1 MSVNDQPPSADTT
14 ISHASQ
20 LFASELEPLDHR
32 LKRLS
37 DEVLPPQ
44 PYLLTLPTNAPFR
57 LGSRSANNWA
67 VGHDRP
73 FNPEEQELQYMT
85 FLRHHDTDSLLV
97 AVGDWSDESGRMMAD
112 RSSAPS
118 TTETPKET
126 VAKKKISLKDYKH
139 QKTTGPVAPAAGHD
153 QRLRDDSNSNSKLE
167 TPQPASKPDFSKRSD
182 KVDPPPTSGSHL
194 HLSPSRGPKK
204 RPSTSDI
211 DQLGSQ
217 TVLNPDMHSP
227 KKPRLSPE
235 KDAGAEAALKKS
247 QSPRL
252 PALLSPTLP
261 PTKLPLSSTPPAAKL
276 PRLLSPTL
284 PPDLERELA
293 KLEERSPTRHS
304 PKRDIAASKSKR
316 DDAAHAR
323 TPTSTN
329 SGSNSSFQSHR
340 AGASMKDA
348 HSAKPHCIVK
358 LRYGK
363 ANRRRVE
370 GLLKFSGKRKSS
382 RSDSP
387 LGQEIDH
394 EGATRLEKKR
404 EVGSSRVTVAS
415 DRPKTKVK
423 HEAEASLASTGGSLK
438 EHKAYVEKPL
448 TPASNPIPSRNDRVK
463 PTTFTPV
470 KESKTLVSRRVD
482 PGEAGGK
489 TPVNPANKRHSV
501 DPGSKESPSQPDS
514 RPRSNERRAWRD
526 EFQKFS
532 NTGRELK
539 HASERSRTKSGA
551 SVADEKLAL
560 VTAIEAIMC
569 FILAFVAD
577 DQSKAIAR
585 QTGDS
590 SAWVSI
596 LAYWRV
602 VRNYS
607 ASYPVLH
614 GLCLLLGA
622 VSYDSIHTLDLERL
636 AVSPLPGEHTPVPTP
651 GSDGNTILSDEN
663 KKSRKEFLD
672 LRTRLL
678 ECHRESQKHWLEG
691 TRTLSEDVLHQE
703 FPVTWSHRSHNHAE
717 RGKTPLKAGDYAGDY
732 FLPFGGTTPPIE
744 VVRFG
749 YSMLKEWCTQQDVDW
764 KRRLS
769 L

>member
-14 ISHASQ
+14 LTLANNP
-20 LFASELEPLDHR
+20 FASDLGNLDKRLE
-32 LKRLS
+32 RLS

-44 PYLLTLPTNAPFR
+44 PYILTLPTNAPFR

-73 FNPEEQELQYMT
+73 FSAEEQELQYMT

-97 AVGDWSDESGRMMAD
+97 AVGDWSDESDRMMAD

-118 TTETPKET
+118 ATETPKET
-126 VAKKKISLKDYKH
+126 VARKKISLKDYKE
-139 QKTTGPVAPAAGHD
+139 QKTTGPVTTIASRSP
-153 QRLRDDSNSNSKLE
+153 RLRAGSNPRNEE
-167 TPQPASKPDFSKRSD
+167 TQAAPKPDSTKTRD
-182 KVDPPPTSGSHL
+182 KLDPPPTPSSQSYLLTSKGS
-194 HLSPSRGPKK
+194 KK

-211 DQLGSQ
+211 EHPGSQ
-217 TVLNPDMHSP
+217 KAPNPGMHSP
-227 KKPRLSPE
+227 KRPRLSLE
-235 KDAGAEAALKKS
+235 KDARAKAVSNKP
-247 QSPRL
+247 QSPKL

-261 PTKLPLSSTPPAAKL
+261 PTKLIPSSTPIAAKL

-284 PPDLERELA
+284 PPDLEKELA
-293 KLEERSPTRHS
+293 RFEERSPARQS
-304 PKRDIAASKSKR
+304 PKRDILPGKLKAGDASHS
-316 DDAAHAR
+316 R
-323 TPTSTN
+323 TPNSTN
-329 SGSNSSFQSHR
+329 SGSIPSFPSHH
-340 AGASMKDA
+340 AGASLNEPP
-348 HSAKPHCIVK
+348 SSKPRCIVK

-382 RSDSP
+382 RSASP
-387 LGQEIDH
+387 PGHDTDH
-394 EGATRLEKKR
+394 EDATHLGMKR
-404 EVGSSRVTVAS
+404 ELGSSRVTATS
-415 DRPKTKVK
+415 DRPRTRVT
-423 HEAEASLASTGGSLK
+423 HEPPASLGPAGGSLK
-438 EHKAYVEKPL
+438 GRRTSVEKTY
-448 TPASNPIPSRNDRVK
+448 TPASNTFPSQIDKVK

-470 KESKTLVSRRVD
+470 KDSKAHVPHRAD
-482 PGEAGGK
+482 PLEAGGK

-501 DPGSKESPSQPDS
+501 DPGSKESPSQPDN
-514 RPRSNERRAWRD
+514 RLRNNERRAWRD

-551 SVADEKLAL
+551 SAADEKLAL

-577 DQSKAIAR
+577 DQSKALVR
-585 QTGDS
+585 QGGDS

-607 ASYPVLH
+607 APYPVLH

-622 VSYDSIHTLDLERL
+622 VSYDSIHSLDLERL

-651 GSDGNTILSDEN
+651 GSDGNTILSDEH
-663 KKSRKEFLD
+663 KKSRKEFLE
-672 LRTRLL
+672 LRNRLL
-678 ECHRESQKHWLEG
+678 ECHRESQKLWLEG
-691 TRTLSEDVLHQE
+691 TRALCEDVLHQE
-703 FPVTWSHRSHNHAE
+703 FPITWSHRSHNHAE
-717 RGKTPLKAGDYAGDY
+717 RGKILLKAGDYAGDY
-732 FLPFGGTTPPIE
+732 FVPFGGTTPPIE

-749 YSMLKEWCTQQDVDW
+749 YSMLKEWCTQQDVEW

>member
-1 MSVNDQPPSADTT
+1 MSVNDQPPSAHTSIT
-14 ISHASQ
+14 HVNQ
-20 LFASELEPLDHR
+20 PFASDLGTLDDRLE
-32 LKRLS
+32 RLS

-44 PYLLTLPTNAPFR
+44 PYILTLPTNAPFR
-57 LGSRSANNWA
+57 LGSRSANWA

-73 FNPEEQELQYMT
+73 FSPEEQELQYMT

-126 VAKKKISLKDYKH
+126 VTKKKISLKDYKH
-139 QKTTGPVAPAAGHD
+139 QKTTGPVASTASHNQRMRAG
-153 QRLRDDSNSNSKLE
+153 SNSRPE
-167 TPQPASKPDFSKRSD
+167 QTQPAPKADFSKTRD
-182 KVDPPPTSGSHL
+182 KIDPPPTSNSHL
-194 HLSPSRGPKK
+194 HPFPSRGPKK

-211 DQLGSQ
+211 EQLGSQ
-217 TVLNPDMHSP
+217 TALTSDMHSP

-235 KDAGAEAALKKS
+235 KDARAEAVLNKS

-261 PTKLPLSSTPPAAKL
+261 PTKLIPFSTPLAAKL

-284 PPDLERELA
+284 PPDLEKELA
-293 KLEERSPTRHS
+293 KFEERSPARHS
-304 PKRDIAASKSKR
+304 PKRDIVPGKGKG
-316 DDAAHAR
+316 DDGAHSR
-323 TPTSTN
+323 TPNSTN
-329 SGSNSSFQSHR
+329 SGSNASFPSHR
-340 AGASMKDA
+340 AGASLKEA
-348 HSAKPHCIVK
+348 QSSKPHCIVK

-370 GLLKFSGKRKSS
+370 GLLKFSGKRRSS

-387 LGQEIDH
+387 LGQGTDH
-394 EGATRLEKKR
+394 EDALHLEMRRELGPSRATA
-404 EVGSSRVTVAS
+404 TS
-415 DRPKTKVK
+415 DRPKTKAK
-423 HEAEASLASTGGSLK
+423 HEPEASLNPTGGSLK
-438 EHKAYVEKPL
+438 ERKTSVEKAH
-448 TPASNPIPSRNDRVK
+448 TPASSPFPSKNDKVK
-463 PTTFTPV
+463 PTTSTPV
-470 KESKTLVSRRVD
+470 KDSKALISRRAD
-482 PGEAGGK
+482 YGETGGK
-489 TPVNPANKRHSV
+489 TPVNPANKRHSI

-514 RPRSNERRAWRD
+514 RLRNNERRAWRD

-551 SVADEKLAL
+551 SAADEKLAL

-577 DQSKAIAR
+577 DQSKALVR
-585 QTGDS
+585 QGGDS

-607 ASYPVLH
+607 APYPALH

-622 VSYDSIHTLDLERL
+622 VSYDSIHALDLERL

-651 GSDGNTILSDEN
+651 GSDGNTAPSDEN
-663 KKSRKEFLD
+663 KKSRKEFLE
-672 LRTRLL
+672 LRNRLL
-678 ECHRESQKHWLEG
+678 ECHRESQKLWLEG
-691 TRTLSEDVLHQE
+691 TRALCEDVLHQE
-703 FPVTWSHRSHNHAE
+703 FPLTWSHRSHNHAE

-732 FLPFGGTTPPIE
+732 FVPFGGTTPPIE

-749 YSMLKEWCTQQDVDW
+749 CSMLKEWCTQQDVEW

>member
-14 ISHASQ
+14 ISQ
-20 LFASELEPLDHR
+20 LANQPFASDLEALDQR

-37 DEVLPPQ
+37 DDVLPPH

-73 FNPEEQELQYMT
+73 FSPGEQELQYMT

-112 RSSAPS
+112 QSSAPS

-139 QKTTGPVAPAAGHD
+139 QKTTAPVASSTGHD
-153 QRLRDDSNSNSKLE
+153 QRMRDGSNSKRE
-167 TPQPASKPDFSKRSD
+167 ENQPAPKPDSPKKSD
-182 KVDPPPTSGSHL
+182 KTDPPPTSISHS
-194 HLSPSRGPKK
+194 HLSPSKGPKK

-211 DQLGSQ
+211 DYLGSQ
-217 TVLNPDMHSP
+217 PAVSPDMHSP

-235 KDAGAEAALKKS
+235 KDTRAEATSKKS

-261 PTKLPLSSTPPAAKL
+261 PTKLPPSSTPPAAKL

-284 PPDLERELA
+284 PPDLEKELA
-293 KLEERSPTRHS
+293 RFEERSPARHS
-304 PKRDIAASKSKR
+304 PKRDIAATKGKR
-316 DDAAHAR
+316 DDAPHSR

-329 SGSNSSFQSHR
+329 SGSNSSLQNNR
-340 AGASMKDA
+340 AGTSLKD
-348 HSAKPHCIVK
+348 SRSSKQHCIVK

-370 GLLKFSGKRKSS
+370 GLLKFSGKRKAY

-387 LGQEIDH
+387 LGQDTDH
-394 EGATRLEKKR
+394 EDASHLER
-404 EVGSSRVTVAS
+404 RDAGSSRGPDAS
-415 DRPKTKVK
+415 DRPKKKTKP
-423 HEAEASLASTGGSLK
+423 EPEASLGPTGGGLK
-438 EHKAYVEKPL
+438 ERKGSAEKPL
-448 TPASNPIPSRNDRVK
+448 TPASNSFLSKSDK
-463 PTTFTPV
+463 PKSTTSTPV
-470 KESKTLVSRRVD
+470 KDPKASVSRRVD
-482 PGEAGGK
+482 PGEIGGK
-489 TPVNPANKRHSV
+489 TPVNPSNKRHSV

-514 RPRSNERRAWRD
+514 RPRNNERRAWRD

-551 SVADEKLAL
+551 SATDEKLAL

-577 DQSKAIAR
+577 DQSKALVR
-585 QTGDS
+585 QGGDS

-607 ASYPVLH
+607 NSYPILH

-622 VSYDSIHTLDLERL
+622 VSYDAIHALDLERL

-651 GSDGNTILSDEN
+651 GSDGNTVLSDEN
-663 KKSRKEFLD
+663 KKSRKEFLE

-678 ECHRESQKHWLEG
+678 ECYRESQKLWLEG
-691 TRTLSEDVLHQE
+691 TRVLSEDVLHQE
-703 FPVTWSHRSHNHAE
+703 FPATWSHRSHNHAE
-717 RGKTPLKAGDYAGDY
+717 RGKIPLKAGDYAGDY
-732 FLPFGGTTPPIE
+732 FLPFGGTTPPVE

-749 YSMLKEWCTQQDVDW
+749 YSLLKEWCTQQEVKW

>member
-14 ISHASQ
+14 ISQ
-20 LFASELEPLDHR
+20 LANQPFASELEALDQR

-37 DEVLPPQ
+37 DDVLPPH

-73 FNPEEQELQYMT
+73 FSPGEEELQYMT

-139 QKTTGPVAPAAGHD
+139 QKTTGPVASSMSHD
-153 QRLRDDSNSNSKLE
+153 QQMRDGSHSKREE
-167 TPQPASKPDFSKRSD
+167 TQPAPQLDASKRSD
-182 KVDPPPTSGSHL
+182 KTDPPLPFKSHS
-194 HLSPSRGPKK
+194 HLSPSKSPKK

-211 DQLGSQ
+211 DSFGSQ
-217 TVLNPDMHSP
+217 QAMGPEMHSP

-235 KDAGAEAALKKS
+235 KEPRAEAASKKP

-261 PTKLPLSSTPPAAKL
+261 PTKLPPTSTPPATKL

-284 PPDLERELA
+284 PPDLEKELA
-293 KLEERSPTRHS
+293 RFEERSPARHS
-304 PKRDIAASKSKR
+304 PKRDIATSKGKR
-316 DDAAHAR
+316 DDGGN
-323 TPTSTN
+323 N
-329 SGSNSSFQSHR
+329 SNVQNTR
-340 AGASMKDA
+340 AGTSLRDSQSSKQ
-348 HSAKPHCIVK
+348 HCIVK

-370 GLLKFSGKRKSS
+370 GLLKFSGKRKAHW
-382 RSDSP
+382 SDSP
-387 LGQEIDH
+387 PGQDTDH
-394 EGATRLEKKR
+394 EDASHLER
-404 EVGSSRVTVAS
+404 RRDAGSSRGPTAS
-415 DRPKTKVK
+415 DKPRTKTKPGP
-423 HEAEASLASTGGSLK
+423 EALLDPACGGLK
-438 EHKAYVEKPL
+438 ERTGSAEKPL
-448 TPASNPIPSRNDRVK
+448 TPASSSLPSRNDKPKSTTLTSVK
-463 PTTFTPV
+463 DP
-470 KESKTLVSRRVD
+470 KASVSRRVD

-489 TPVNPANKRHSV
+489 TPVNLANKRHSV
-501 DPGSKESPSQPDS
+501 DPGSKESPSQSDS
-514 RPRSNERRAWRD
+514 RPRNNERRAWRD

-551 SVADEKLAL
+551 SATDEKLAL

-577 DQSKAIAR
+577 DQSKALMR
-585 QTGDS
+585 QGGDS

-622 VSYDSIHTLDLERL
+622 VSYDAIHALDLERL
-636 AVSPLPGEHTPVPTP
+636 AVSPLPGEHTPVPTPTP

-663 KKSRKEFLD
+663 KKSRKEFLE

-678 ECHRESQKHWLEG
+678 ECYRESQKLWLEG
-691 TRTLSEDVLHQE
+691 TRALSEDVLHQN
-703 FPVTWSHRSHNHAE
+703 FPTTWSHRSHNHAE
-717 RGKTPLKAGDYAGDY
+717 RGKIPLKAGDYAGDY

-749 YSMLKEWCTQQDVDW
+749 YSMLKEWCAQQDVEW

>member
-14 ISHASQ
+14 ISHANQ
-20 LFASELEPLDHR
+20 PFASDLGTLDQR
-32 LKRLS
+32 LDCLS
-37 DEVLPPQ
+37 NEVLPPQ
-44 PYLLTLPTNAPFR
+44 PYILTLPTNAPFR

-73 FNPEEQELQYMT
+73 FSLEEQELQYMT

-139 QKTTGPVAPAAGHD
+139 QKTTGPVASAATHN
-153 QRLRDDSNSNSKLE
+153 QRMRADSNSRHEE
-167 TPQPASKPDFSKRSD
+167 TQPAPKSDLSKARD
-182 KVDPPPTSGSHL
+182 KIDPPPTSNSQL
-194 HLSPSRGPKK
+194 HLSPSKGPKK

-211 DQLGSQ
+211 EQIGFQ

-235 KDAGAEAALKKS
+235 KDTRAEAISNKS

-261 PTKLPLSSTPPAAKL
+261 PTKLMTSTTPLAAKL

-284 PPDLERELA
+284 PPDLEKELA
-293 KLEERSPTRHS
+293 KFKERSPARQS
-304 PKRDIAASKSKR
+304 PKRGILPGKGKR
-316 DDAAHAR
+316 DDAAHSR
-323 TPTSTN
+323 TPNSTN

-340 AGASMKDA
+340 AGASSKES
-348 HSAKPHCIVK
+348 HSSKPHCIVK

-387 LGQEIDH
+387 LGQDTDH
-394 EGATRLEKKR
+394 EDANHIEKRR
-404 EVGSSRVTVAS
+404 ELGSSRVFTTS

-423 HEAEASLASTGGSLK
+423 HEPETSLGPTGGSFK
-438 EHKAYVEKPL
+438 ERKTSVEKPL
-448 TPASNPIPSRNDRVK
+448 TPASNPFPAKNEKVK
-463 PTTFTPV
+463 HTVSTPV
-470 KESKTLVSRRVD
+470 KDSKALVPRRAD

-514 RPRSNERRAWRD
+514 RPRNNERRAWRD

-551 SVADEKLAL
+551 SAADEKLAL

-577 DQSKAIAR
+577 DQSKALVR
-585 QTGDS
+585 QGGDS

-622 VSYDSIHTLDLERL
+622 VSYDSIHALDLERL
-636 AVSPLPGEHTPVPTP
+636 ANSPLPGEHTPVPTP
-651 GSDGNTILSDEN
+651 GSDGNTVLSDEN
-663 KKSRKEFLD
+663 KKSRKDFLE
-672 LRTRLL
+672 LRNRLL
-678 ECHRESQKHWLEG
+678 ECHRESQKFWLEG
-691 TRTLSEDVLHQE
+691 TRALSEDVLHQE

-717 RGKTPLKAGDYAGDY
+717 RGKIPLKAGDYADDY
-732 FLPFGGTTPPIE
+732 FLPFGGTTSPIE

-749 YSMLKEWCTQQDVDW
+749 YSMLKEWCTQQDVEW